1 MDILEFRDI
10 PTGNICDSNNRM
22 GALDPAIQALDR
34 HMTVAGRAYT
44 VQCPPGDN
52 LTVHKAMLE
61 ARPGDVLVVSCGG
74 FLNAGG
80 FGELMATACQ
90 VKGIAGVVIDGACRD
105 KNELIEMG
113 FPTFAR
119 GTCPNGTVKENCGAT
134 GTAVLC
140 GGTLVRTGDI
150 VVGDCDGVVVIP
162 REEAEGVLERSKAK
176 KAKEDEIRQKLL
188 QGITT
193 AELFNLHP
201 KFR

>member
-10 PTGNICDSNNRM
+10 PTGNICDSNNRL

-113 FPTFAR
+113 FPTFVR
-119 GTCPNGTVKENCGAT
+119 GTCPNGTVKENCGTT

-150 VVGDCDGVVVIP
+150 VIGDCDGVVVIP
-162 REEAEGVLERSKAK
+162 QENAEAVLERSKAK
-176 KAKEDEIRQKLL
+176 KAAEDEIRQKLL

-193 AELFNLHP
+193 AELFDLYP

>member
-10 PTGNICDSNNRM
+10 PTGNICDSNNRL

-34 HMTVAGRAYT
+34 HMTVAGVAYT

-113 FPTFAR
+113 FPTFVR

-162 REEAEGVLERSKAK
+162 QESAEAVLERSKAK
-176 KAKEDEIRQKLL
+176 KAKEDEIRQQLL
-188 QGITT
+188 GGSST
-193 AELFNLHP
+193 AELFDLTK

>member
-1 MDILEFRDI
+1 MDILEFWDI
-10 PTGNICDSNNRM
+10 PTGNICDSNNRL

-113 FPTFAR
+113 FPTFVR

-176 KAKEDEIRQKLL
+176 KAAEDEIRQKLL

-193 AELFNLHP
+193 AELFNLYP

>member
-10 PTGNICDSNNRM
+10 PTGNICDSNNRL

-52 LTVHKAMLE
+52 LTIHKAMLE
-61 ARPGDVLVVSCGG
+61 AQPGDVLVVSCGG
-74 FLNAGG
+74 FVNAGG

-90 VKGIAGVVIDGACRD
+90 VKGIAGIVIDGACRD
-105 KNELIEMG
+105 KNALIEMG
-113 FPTFAR
+113 FPTFVRA
-119 GTCPNGTVKENCGAT
+119 TCPNGTMKENCGAT

-162 REEAEGVLERSKAK
+162 QEAAEGVLERAKAK
-176 KAKEDEIRQKLL
+176 KAKEDEIRQQLL
-188 QGITT
+188 GGIST
-193 AELFNLHP
+193 AELFDLTS

>member
-10 PTGNICDSNNRM
+10 PTGNICDSNNRL

-113 FPTFAR
+113 FPTFVR

-140 GGTLVRTGDI
+140 GGTLVRPGDI

-176 KAKEDEIRQKLL
+176 KAAEDEIRQKLL

>member
-10 PTGNICDSNNRM
+10 PTGNICDSNNRL

-34 HMTVAGRAYT
+34 HMTVVGRAYT

-52 LTVHKAMLE
+52 LTTHKAMLE

-113 FPTFAR
+113 FPTFVR

-134 GTAVLC
+134 GTSVLC

-150 VVGDCDGVVVIP
+150 VIGDCDGVVVIP

-193 AELFNLHP
+193 AELFDLYP